1 LIKAQK
7 YDGNIH
13 RKPQGSEYGRGIM
26 KWNELFNIGQIPSIE
41 DIKVYIGEAKP
52 YWDELVLHIE
62 ETYNAKRQLDY
73 SKDSLQP
80 GWNVKYKKSGKAL
93 CTLYP
98 MEGYFIALVVVGP
111 KEEDKVRH
119 DMEAGL
125 FSTYV
130 KELYEK
136 TAYSTMG
143 RWLMI
148 EVKDKAFLN
157 DIKHLIGIR
166 VRLIRNNR

>member
-1 LIKAQK
+1 
-7 YDGNIH
+7 
-13 RKPQGSEYGRGIM
+13 M
-26 KWNELFNIGQIPSIE
+26 KWNKLFDIDRIPSIE
-41 DIKVYIGEAKP
+41 DIRAYIGEAKQ
-52 YWDELVLHIE
+52 YWDQLVLYIE
-62 ETYNAKRQLDY
+62 ETYNTKLQLDY

-111 KEEDKVRH
+111 KDEDEVKH
-119 DMEAGL
+119 DMETGL

-130 KELYEK
+130 KELYEE
-136 TAYSTMG
+136 TAYSPLG

-148 EVKDKAFLN
+148 EVKDKAVIN
-157 DIKHLIGIR
+157 DIHHLLSIR
-166 VRLIRNNR
+166 IKPRQ